1 MKKAISILGPTH
13 SGKTEL
19 AIEINKH
26 FPSKIISVD
35 SVQIYKGANIGSSKP
50 DQEILDNIHHALI
63 NTLDLEDDFSVKDFL
78 NEISNESKACEK
90 DLIFVGGTMMYF
102 YSLFNGISKLPEKDI
117 KFRKE
122 IEDEAKNKGWKS
134 MHERL
139 KKIDPDA
146 AKIIKDND
154 SQRILRALEVNFLSR
169 ITFSKLKKLK
179 EKSVIEDY
187 EKFSFA
193 IVPRCKKT
201 FKNELKERFK
211 QMLELGLVE
220 ETKTIMELSSERRV
234 KVLETVGYKQ
244 VVNFINNKI
253 SYEEMIELATNATY
267 QLAKRQITWLKKF
280 NLDKTFFSDDD
291 DKVMKILSIIKN

>member
-50 DQEILDNIHHALI
+50 DQEILDNFHHALI

-78 NEISNESKACEK
+78 NEISNESMACEQ
-90 DLIFVGGTMMYF
+90 DLIFVGGSMMYF

-117 KFRKE
+117 KFRKK

-146 AKIIKDND
+146 AEIIKDTD

-220 ETKTIMELSSERRV
+220 ETKTIMELSSERRI

-244 VVNFINNKI
+244 VVNFIKNKI

>member
-19 AIEINKH
+19 AIEINKQ

-78 NEISNESKACEK
+78 NEISNESKTCEK

-117 KFRKE
+117 KFRKK
-122 IEDEAKNKGWKS
+122 IEDEVKNKGWKS

-169 ITFSKLKKLK
+169 ITFSKLKRLK

-220 ETKTIMELSSERRV
+220 ETKTIMELSSERRI

>member
-13 SGKTEL
+13 CGKTEL

-35 SVQIYKGANIGSSKP
+35 SVQIYKGANIGSNKP
-50 DQEILDNIHHALI
+50 DQEILDKIHHALI

-78 NEISNESKACEK
+78 NEISNESKGCEK

-102 YSLFNGISKLPEKDI
+102 YSLFNGISKLPEKDT
-117 KFRKE
+117 KLRKK
-122 IEDEAKNKGWKS
+122 IENEAKNKGWKS

-146 AKIIKDND
+146 AKTIKDSD
-154 SQRILRALEVNFLSR
+154 SQRILRALEVNFLSK
-169 ITFSKLKKLK
+169 ITFSKLKRLK

-187 EKFSFA
+187 QKFSFA

-201 FKNELKERFK
+201 FKNQLNERFK
-211 QMLELGLVE
+211 KMLELGLVE
-220 ETKTIMELSSERRV
+220 ETKTLMERSSESRI

-244 VVNFINNKI
+244 VVDFIKNKI
-253 SYEEMIELATNATY
+253 SHEEMIELATNATY

-280 NLDKTFFSDDD
+280 NLDKTFFSDED

>member
-13 SGKTEL
+13 CGKTEL

-35 SVQIYKGANIGSSKP
+35 SVQIYKGANIGSNKP
-50 DQEILDNIHHALI
+50 DQEILDKIHHALI

-78 NEISNESKACEK
+78 NEISNESRGCKK

-102 YSLFNGISKLPEKDI
+102 YSLFNGISKLPEKNI
-117 KFRKE
+117 RLRKK
-122 IEDEAKNKGWKS
+122 IEDEAKIKGWKL
-134 MHERL
+134 MHEQLR
-139 KKIDPDA
+139 KIDPSA
-146 AKIIKDND
+146 AKTIEDND
-154 SQRILRALEVNFLSR
+154 SQRILRALEVNFLSK
-169 ITFSKLKKLK
+169 INFSKLKKLK
-179 EKSVIEDY
+179 ERSVIEDY
-187 EKFSFA
+187 QKFSFA

-201 FKNELKERFK
+201 FKNQLNERFRK
-211 QMLELGLVE
+211 MLELGLVE
-220 ETKTIMELSSERRV
+220 ETKTLMECSSKRRI

-244 VVNFINNKI
+244 VVDFVKDKI

-280 NLDKTFFSDDD
+280 NLDKTFFSDED

>member
-13 SGKTEL
+13 TGKTEL
-19 AIEINKH
+19 AIEVNQH

-63 NTLDLEDDFSVKDFL
+63 NILGLEDDFSVKDFL
-78 NEISNESKACEK
+78 NEISNETKGCKK

-102 YSLFNGISKLPEKDI
+102 YSLFNGISKLPEKNI
-117 KFRKE
+117 ILRKK

-134 MHERL
+134 MHEQL
-139 KKIDPDA
+139 NKIDPDA
-146 AKIIKDND
+146 AKIIKETD

-169 ITFSKLKKLK
+169 VTFSKLKKLK

-187 EKFSFA
+187 QKFSFA

-201 FKNELKERFK
+201 FKNQLKERFK
-211 QMLELGLVE
+211 KMLELGLIE
-220 ETKTIMELSSERRV
+220 ETKILMELSSERRI
-234 KVLETVGYKQ
+234 KVLDTVGYKQ
-244 VVNFINNKI
+244 VVDFIKDRT
-253 SYEEMIELATNATY
+253 SYEEMVELATNATF

-280 NLDKTFFSDDD
+280 NLDKTFFSDED

>member
-19 AIEINKH
+19 AIEINKQ

-50 DQEILDNIHHALI
+50 DQEILNSFHHALI
-63 NTLDLEDDFSVKDFL
+63 NTLNLEDEFSVKDFL
-78 NEISNESKACEK
+78 SEISNESKGCEK

-102 YSLFNGISKLPEKDI
+102 YSLFNGISKLPEKDT
-117 KFRKE
+117 KLRKK
-122 IEDEAKNKGWKS
+122 IENEAKNKGWKS

-146 AKIIKDND
+146 ANTIKDTD
-154 SQRILRALEVNFLSR
+154 SQRILRALEVNFLSKM
-169 ITFSKLKKLK
+169 TFSKLKKLK
-179 EKSVIEDY
+179 ERSVIEDY
-187 EKFSFA
+187 QKFSFA

-201 FKNELKERFK
+201 FKNQLKERFK
-211 QMLELGLVE
+211 KMLELGLVE
-220 ETKTIMELSSERRV
+220 ETKTLMESSSESRI

-244 VVNFINNKI
+244 VVDYVKDKT
-253 SYEEMIELATNATY
+253 SYDEMIELATNATY

-280 NLDKTFFSDDD
+280 NLDKTFFSDED

>member
-19 AIEINKH
+19 AIEINKQ

-50 DQEILDNIHHALI
+50 NQEILDSFHHALI
-63 NTLDLEDDFSVKDFL
+63 NTLNLEDEFSVKDFL
-78 NEISNESKACEK
+78 NEISNESKGCEK

-102 YSLFNGISKLPEKDI
+102 YSLFNGISKLPVKDT
-117 KFRKE
+117 KLRKK
-122 IEDEAKNKGWKS
+122 IENEAKNKGWKS
-134 MHERL
+134 MHEQL

-146 AKIIKDND
+146 ANTIKNTD

-179 EKSVIEDY
+179 ERSVIENY
-187 EKFSFA
+187 QKFSFA

-201 FKNELKERFK
+201 FKNQLNERFK
-211 QMLELGLVE
+211 KMLELGLVE
-220 ETKTIMELSSERRV
+220 ETKTLMERSSESRI

-244 VVNFINNKI
+244 VVDFIKNKI

-280 NLDKTFFSDDD
+280 NLDKTFFSDED

>member
-19 AIEINKH
+19 AIEINKQ

-50 DQEILDNIHHALI
+50 GQEILDSFHHALI
-63 NTLDLEDDFSVKDFL
+63 NTLNLEDEFSVKDFL
-78 NEISNESKACEK
+78 NEISNESKGCEK

-102 YSLFNGISKLPEKDI
+102 YSLFNGISKLPDKDT
-117 KFRKE
+117 KLRKK
-122 IEDEAKNKGWKS
+122 IENEAKIKGWKL

-139 KKIDPDA
+139 KKIDPSA
-146 AKIIKDND
+146 AKTIEDND

-169 ITFSKLKKLK
+169 ITFSELKKLK
-179 EKSVIEDY
+179 DKSVIENY
-187 EKFSFA
+187 QKFSFA
-193 IVPRCKKT
+193 IIPRCKKT
-201 FKNELKERFK
+201 FKNQLNERFK
-211 QMLELGLVE
+211 KMLELGLVE
-220 ETKTIMELSSERRV
+220 ETKNIMELRSKNRI

-244 VVNFINNKI
+244 VVDFVKDKI

-280 NLDKTFFSDDD
+280 NLDKTFFSDED

>member
-19 AIEINKH
+19 AIEINKK

-50 DQEILDNIHHALI
+50 GQEILDSFHHALI
-63 NTLDLEDDFSVKDFL
+63 NTLNLEDEFSVKDFL
-78 NEISNESKACEK
+78 NEISNESKGCEK

-102 YSLFNGISKLPEKDI
+102 YSLFNGISKLPDKDT
-117 KFRKE
+117 KLRKK
-122 IEDEAKNKGWKS
+122 IENEAQIKGWKL

-139 KKIDPDA
+139 KKIDPSA
-146 AKIIKDND
+146 AKTIEDND

-169 ITFSKLKKLK
+169 ITFSELKKLK
-179 EKSVIEDY
+179 DKSVIENY
-187 EKFSFA
+187 QKFSFA

-201 FKNELKERFK
+201 FKNQLNERFK
-211 QMLELGLVE
+211 KMLELGLVE
-220 ETKTIMELSSERRV
+220 ETKTLMERSSESRI

-244 VVNFINNKI
+244 VVDFIKNKI

-280 NLDKTFFSDDD
+280 NLDKTFFSDED

>member
-1 MKKAISILGPTH
+1 
-13 SGKTEL
+13 
-19 AIEINKH
+19 
-26 FPSKIISVD
+26 
-35 SVQIYKGANIGSSKP
+35 
-50 DQEILDNIHHALI
+50 
-63 NTLDLEDDFSVKDFL
+63 
-78 NEISNESKACEK
+78 
-90 DLIFVGGTMMYF
+90 
-102 YSLFNGISKLPEKDI
+102 
-117 KFRKE
+117 
-122 IEDEAKNKGWKS
+122 

-146 AKIIKDND
+146 AEIIKDTD
-154 SQRILRALEVNFLSR
+154 SQRILRALEVNFLSK
-169 ITFSKLKKLK
+169 ITFSKLKRLK

-220 ETKTIMELSSERRV
+220 ETKTIMELSSERRI

-244 VVNFINNKI
+244 AVNFIKNKI

-280 NLDKTFFSDDD
+280 NLDKTFFSDED

>member
-146 AKIIKDND
+146 AEIIKDTD

>member
-19 AIEINKH
+19 AIEINKQ

-50 DQEILDNIHHALI
+50 GQKILDSFHHALI
-63 NTLDLEDDFSVKDFL
+63 NTLNLEDEFSVKDFL
-78 NEISNESKACEK
+78 NEISNESKGCEK
-90 DLIFVGGTMMYF
+90 NLIFVGGTMMYF
-102 YSLFNGISKLPEKDI
+102 YSLFNGISKLPDKDT
-117 KFRKE
+117 KLRKK
-122 IEDEAKNKGWKS
+122 IENEAKIKGWKL

-139 KKIDPDA
+139 KKIDPSA
-146 AKIIKDND
+146 AKTIEDND

-169 ITFSKLKKLK
+169 ITFSELKKLK
-179 EKSVIEDY
+179 DKSVIDNY
-187 EKFSFA
+187 QKFSFA
-193 IVPRCKKT
+193 IIPRCKKT
-201 FKNELKERFK
+201 FKNQLNERFK
-211 QMLELGLVE
+211 KMLELGLVE
-220 ETKTIMELSSERRV
+220 ETKNIMERSSKSRI

-244 VVNFINNKI
+244 VVDFVKEKI

-280 NLDKTFFSDDD
+280 NLDKTFFSDED

>member
-19 AIEINKH
+19 AIEINKQ

-50 DQEILDNIHHALI
+50 DQEILDSIHHALI

-78 NEISNESKACEK
+78 NEISNESKDCKK

-117 KFRKE
+117 KFRKK
-122 IEDEAKNKGWKS
+122 IENEAKNKGWKS
-134 MHERL
+134 MHEKL

-146 AKIIKDND
+146 AKTIKDSD

-169 ITFSKLKKLK
+169 ITFTKLKKLK
-179 EKSVIEDY
+179 EKSVIENY
-187 EKFSFA
+187 QKFSFA
-193 IVPRCKKT
+193 IIPRCKKT
-201 FKNELKERFK
+201 FKKQLNERFK
-211 QMLELGLVE
+211 KMLELGLVE
-220 ETKTIMELSSERRV
+220 ETKNIMEHSSKSRI

-244 VVNFINNKI
+244 VVDFVKDKI

-280 NLDKTFFSDDD
+280 NLDKTFFSDED

>member
-78 NEISNESKACEK
+78 NEISNESKGCKE

-117 KFRKE
+117 KLRKK

-139 KKIDPDA
+139 KKMDPDA
-146 AKIIKDND
+146 AKVIKDTD

-169 ITFSKLKKLK
+169 ITFSKLKRLK
-179 EKSVIEDY
+179 KKSVIEDY
-187 EKFSFA
+187 QKFSFA
-193 IVPRCKKT
+193 VVPRCKKT
-201 FKNELKERFK
+201 FKNQLKERFK
-211 QMLELGLVE
+211 KMLELGLVE
-220 ETKTIMELSSERRV
+220 ETKTIMEYSSERRV

-244 VVNFINNKI
+244 VVDFLKDKI

-267 QLAKRQITWLKKF
+267 QLAKRQITWLNKF
-280 NLDKTFFSDDD
+280 NLDKTFFSDED